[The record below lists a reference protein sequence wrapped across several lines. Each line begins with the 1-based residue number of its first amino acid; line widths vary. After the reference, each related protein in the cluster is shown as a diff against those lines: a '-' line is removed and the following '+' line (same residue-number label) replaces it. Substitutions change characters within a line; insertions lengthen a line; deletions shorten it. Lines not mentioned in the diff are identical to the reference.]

1 MQGPGASTP
10 NSRAVVRGQG
20 NYDVVTTVA
29 RGQGTVE
36 RPPPGQAR
44 PVDPDREARAKPD
57 LSGGR
62 LRGSEAQENGEGDPH
77 YTVMGD
83 DARPAQC
90 SPPGHDSLMEQG
102 GPDALMQ
109 PDAGTRGT
117 AAARPCALDERR
129 HRVPDVSVLGT
140 FGSGTHDDHPDAVH
154 LVCPEGAGGE
164 WPDMS
169 ELQLSC
175 PARDVGGR
183 GQVMSEIRRGQ
194 TTPTAG
200 VSLPTTTATTNAR
213 PSVPGSRRGACLT
226 RVGGAP
232 QTDTDNTVVQSGDT
246 ATGTNHGGRQSANT
260 GSQLTAAE
268 VGDYGRAAHMPQ
280 APADFSAP
288 TQITLGTDFSGM
300 EAAGL
305 ALQDLCPYQ
314 HVWATDIMQEAR
326 EFLAMNFSIC
336 SIHTDV
342 LRRPVPK
349 RPVVLYAAGP
359 PCQGI
364 APCGKRECW
373 SDPRSRLY
381 LQAIF
386 AIEQNRPTTFL
397 LENSHN
403 LSTIDEGRLVQ
414 QITTRLRNAG
424 YAVYSSVLNV
434 LDLGLP
440 HNRSRLLIVG
450 IRAGSQRAEFRWP
463 KRIEPIRLSDLLGL
477 RAHDPAHPSLRPDS
491 TTAAATV
498 ELACAAAADM
508 GTAGDWI
515 VADHLS
521 RQYMPQPRPS
531 HHCPGMTSGK
541 RNGHWI
547 GSRGR

>member
-1 MQGPGASTP
+1 
-10 NSRAVVRGQG
+10 
-20 NYDVVTTVA
+20 
-29 RGQGTVE
+29 
-36 RPPPGQAR
+36 
-44 PVDPDREARAKPD
+44 
-57 LSGGR
+57 
-62 LRGSEAQENGEGDPH
+62 
-77 YTVMGD
+77 
-83 DARPAQC
+83 
-90 SPPGHDSLMEQG
+90 
-102 GPDALMQ
+102 MQ
-109 PDAGTRGT
+109 PDAGTRST

-129 HRVPDVSVLGT
+129 HRVPDVSVLDT
-140 FGSGTHDDHPDAVH
+140 FGSDTHDDHPDAVH

-164 WPDMS
+164 WQDMS

-213 PSVPGSRRGACLT
+213 PSVPGSRQGACLT
-226 RVGGAP
+226 RVGRAP

-280 APADFSAP
+280 ALADFSAP

-359 PCQGI
+359 PCQGA
-364 APCGKRECW
+364 APCGKRGYW
-373 SDPRSRLY
+373 SDP
-381 LQAIF
+381 
-386 AIEQNRPTTFL
+386 
-397 LENSHN
+397 
-403 LSTIDEGRLVQ
+403 
-414 QITTRLRNAG
+414 
-424 YAVYSSVLNV
+424 
-434 LDLGLP
+434 
-440 HNRSRLLIVG
+440 
-450 IRAGSQRAEFRWP
+450 
-463 KRIEPIRLSDLLGL
+463 
-477 RAHDPAHPSLRPDS
+477 
-491 TTAAATV
+491 
-498 ELACAAAADM
+498 
-508 GTAGDWI
+508 
-515 VADHLS
+515 
-521 RQYMPQPRPS
+521 
-531 HHCPGMTSGK
+531 
-541 RNGHWI
+541 
-547 GSRGR
+547 